1 MSKNNNVTRSEKDCA
16 STEDLLVMHIT
27 TSNEKKILY
36 QRFLIQLIWKMLSL
50 HQMKMMNSVRKTH
63 ISSCLS

>member
-27 TSNEKKILY
+27 TSNEKKY
-36 QRFLIQLIWKMLSL
+36 C
-50 HQMKMMNSVRKTH
+50 VRD
-63 ISSCLS
+63 S